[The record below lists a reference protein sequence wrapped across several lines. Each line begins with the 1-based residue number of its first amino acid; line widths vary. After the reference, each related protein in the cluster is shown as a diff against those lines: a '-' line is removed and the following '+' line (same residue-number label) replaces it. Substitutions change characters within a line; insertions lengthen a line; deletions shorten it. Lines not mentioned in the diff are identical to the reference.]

1 MTRVCT
7 VSHDINIMMF
17 RINTAE
23 TLSAARRSR
32 ASTSA
37 DLDHAASQH
46 IKEPN
51 DRCMLIVNRGV
62 PGLVDRVHAVHAGSR
77 RLDSHRRQ
85 MSERFFR
92 SKRPRYP
99 HPVCSELGNS
109 GIGVAVGDCSV
120 TEHRRGRPPY
130 QPTKLYDEDGRT
142 APGVCDY
149 GFVLLSHSGNVVTR
163 IGLHTNTLCMLIYKF
178 RLGQLQQNKDL

>member
-7 VSHDINIMMF
+7 VSHDISIMMF

-32 ASTSA
+32 ASA

-62 PGLVDRVHAVHAGSR
+62 PGLVDRVFAVHAGSR
-77 RLDSHRRQ
+77 RFDSHRRQ

-99 HPVCSELGNS
+99 HPVCSELEIVVSEWPSVIAVSLN
-109 GIGVAVGDCSV
+109 IGG
-120 TEHRRGRPPY
+120 
-130 QPTKLYDEDGRT
+130 
-142 APGVCDY
+142 GV
-149 GFVLLSHSGNVVTR
+149 R
-163 IGLHTNTLCMLIYKF
+163 LIN
-178 RLGQLQQNKDL
+178 QQNCTTRTDARRRVCATMVPYCWATRGTSLRELDYIQTHSACWFISFGWDNYSKIKFYDH

>member
-7 VSHDINIMMF
+7 VSHDISIMVF

-23 TLSAARRSR
+23 TLSATRCSR

-51 DRCMLIVNRGV
+51 ERCMLIVNRGV
-62 PGLVDRVHAVHAGSR
+62 PGLVDRVFAVHAGSR
-77 RLDSHRRQ
+77 RFDSHRRQ

-99 HPVCSELGNS
+99 HPVCSELEIVVSEWPSVIAVSLN
-109 GIGVAVGDCSV
+109 IGGGGGGASALSTSKTVG
-120 TEHRRGRPPY
+120 RGR
-130 QPTKLYDEDGRT
+130 THGAGCVRLWFRT
-142 APGVCDY
+142 AEPLGERRY
-149 GFVLLSHSGNVVTR
+149 ENWITYKHT
-163 IGLHTNTLCMLIYKF
+163 LHV
-178 RLGQLQQNKDL
+178 DL

>member
-7 VSHDINIMMF
+7 VSHDISIMMF
-17 RINTAE
+17 RKNTAE

-32 ASTSA
+32 ASA

-62 PGLVDRVHAVHAGSR
+62 PGLVDRVFAVHAGSR
-77 RLDSHRRQ
+77 RFDSHRRQ

-99 HPVCSELGNS
+99 HPVCSELEIVVS
-109 GIGVAVGDCSV
+109 EWPSV
-120 TEHRRGRPPY
+120 I
-130 QPTKLYDEDGRT
+130 
-142 APGVCDY
+142 A
-149 GFVLLSHSGNVVTR
+149 VLLN
-163 IGLHTNTLCMLIYKF
+163 IGGGVLLIN
-178 RLGQLQQNKDL
+178 QQNCTTRTDARRRVCATMVPYC

>member
-7 VSHDINIMMF
+7 VSHDISIMVF

-23 TLSAARRSR
+23 TLSATRRSR

-51 DRCMLIVNRGV
+51 ERCMLIVNRGV
-62 PGLVDRVHAVHAGSR
+62 PGLVDRVFAVHAGSR
-77 RLDSHRRQ
+77 GFDSHWRQ

-99 HPVCSELGNS
+99 HPVCSELEIVVSEWPSVIAVSLN
-109 GIGVAVGDCSV
+109 IGRGGGGASALSTSKTV
-120 TEHRRGRPPY
+120 RRGR
-130 QPTKLYDEDGRT
+130 THGAGCVRLWFRT
-142 APGVCDY
+142 AEPLGERRY
-149 GFVLLSHSGNVVTR
+149 ENWITYKHT
-163 IGLHTNTLCMLIYKF
+163 LHV
-178 RLGQLQQNKDL
+178 DL

>member
-7 VSHDINIMMF
+7 VSHDISIMMF

-23 TLSAARRSR
+23 TLSAAQRSK
-32 ASTSA
+32 ASTFA

-51 DRCMLIVNRGV
+51 DRCMLIVNNGV
-62 PGLVDRVHAVHAGSR
+62 PGLVDRVFAVHAGSR
-77 RLDSHRRQ
+77 RFDSHRRQ

-92 SKRPRYP
+92 SNRPRYP
-99 HPVCSELGNS
+99 HQVCSELEIVESEWPSVIAVSLN
-109 GIGVAVGDCSV
+109 IGGGVRLSTSKAV
-120 TEHRRGRPPY
+120 
-130 QPTKLYDEDGRT
+130 RT

-149 GFVLLSHSGNVVTR
+149 GSVLLSHSGNVVTR
-163 IGLHTNTLCMLIYKF
+163 TGLHTNTLCMLIYKF

>member
-7 VSHDINIMMF
+7 VSHDISIMVF

-46 IKEPN
+46 IKEPHE
-51 DRCMLIVNRGV
+51 RCMLIVNRGV
-62 PGLVDRVHAVHAGSR
+62 PGLVDRVFAVHAGSR
-77 RLDSHRRQ
+77 RFDSHRRQ

-92 SKRPRYP
+92 FKRPRYP
-99 HPVCSELGNS
+99 HPVCSELEIVVSEWPSVIAVSLN
-109 GIGVAVGDCSV
+109 IGG
-120 TEHRRGRPPY
+120 GRPPC
-130 QPTKLYDEDGRT
+130 QPAKLYDEDGRT

-149 GFVLLSHSGNVVTR
+149 GSVLLSHSGNVVTR

-178 RLGQLQQNKDL
+178 RQ

>member
-1 MTRVCT
+1 
-7 VSHDINIMMF
+7 MMF

-23 TLSAARRSR
+23 TLSAARRSK

-51 DRCMLIVNRGV
+51 DRCMLIVNNGV
-62 PGLVDRVHAVHAGSR
+62 PGLVDRVFAVHAGSR
-77 RLDSHRRQ
+77 RFDSHRRQ

-92 SKRPRYP
+92 SNRPRYP
-99 HPVCSELGNS
+99 HQVCSELEIVVSEWPSVIAVSLN
-109 GIGVAVGDCSV
+109 IGGGVRLSTSKAV
-120 TEHRRGRPPY
+120 RRGR
-130 QPTKLYDEDGRT
+130 THGAGCVRLWFR
-142 APGVCDY
+142 
-149 GFVLLSHSGNVVTR
+149 LLSHSGNVVTR
-163 IGLHTNTLCMLIYKF
+163 TGLHTNTLCMLVYKF